1 MALNNRRKTLI
12 KVNIKSHKSSS
23 LEKYEIIHPFL
34 EGKTTLPKLSIYHDV
49 SLRSLRRWV
58 KIYREKGL
66 KGLERK
72 TRSTQGQRTSV
83 SKELEQII
91 EALVL
96 QKPPL
101 TYAAIHRK
109 IEKIAKH
116 KQQTAPSYI
125 VVRDI
130 AKKINKSLLVLSQE
144 GSKAYNQAFELI
156 YRRESIRPNE
166 MWQADHSPIDIVLI
180 DDKGK
185 GRKPWLTII
194 IDDYSRAICGFYL
207 SFDAPC
213 SLHVSLALR
222 QSIWRKANSKWQVC
236 GIPSVLYTD
245 NGSDFISNH
254 IKQLAVDLKIQLKN
268 SIPGKP
274 QGRGR
279 VERFFLTVTQLL
291 LMNLPGYTPPKTTFA
306 TPKLTLETFALLFE
320 KFLVEE
326 YHHKEHRAT
335 KEKPLERWQNNGF
348 LPQLPESLEE
358 LDLLLISVTRPRKV
372 HRDGIYF
379 QNFTYI
385 DTNLAAYVGE
395 SVTIRYDP
403 RDLGEIR
410 VFFQGKFLC
419 KAICPELSNKV
430 VSLKEIIRARQKRKR
445 NLRKTLT
452 DRKTLLDSILE
463 DIPDRVPTTRKKQK
477 QETPDRKHKLK
488 LYRNED

>member
-1 MALNNRRKTLI
+1 MK
-12 KVNIKSHKSSS
+12 IKSHKSSS

-34 EGKTTLPKLSIYHDV
+34 EGKTTLPKLSTHHNI

-58 KIYREKGL
+58 KMYREKGL

-72 TRSTQGQRTSV
+72 ARSTKGQRTSV
-83 SKELEQII
+83 DKELEQII

-101 TYAAIHRK
+101 TYTAIHRK
-109 IEKIAKH
+109 TATIAKH

-130 AKKINKSLLVLSQE
+130 AKKINKSLIVLSQQ

-156 YRRESIRPNE
+156 YRRESTRPNE
-166 MWQADHSPIDIVLI
+166 MWQADHTPLDIVLI

-194 IDDYSRAICGFYL
+194 IDDYSRAICGYYL

-222 QSIWRKANSKWQVC
+222 QSIWRKANPKWQVC

-254 IKQLAVDLKIQLKN
+254 IKQVAVALKIQLKN

-291 LMNLPGYTPPKTTFA
+291 LMDLPGYTPPKTTFA
-306 TPKLTLETFALLFE
+306 KPKLTLEAFTQLFE
-320 KFLVEE
+320 KFLIEE
-326 YHHKEHRAT
+326 YHHKVHGAT
-335 KEKPLERWQNNGF
+335 KEKPLERWQNNSF
-348 LPQLPESLEE
+348 LPQLPQSLEA
-358 LDLLLISVTRPRKV
+358 LDLLLLSVIRPRKV

-410 VFFQGKFLC
+410 VFFQGNFLC

-445 NLRKTLT
+445 DLRKTLT
-452 DRKTLLDSILE
+452 EHKTLLDSILE
-463 DIPDRVPTTRKKQK
+463 DIPDTIPTTITRQK
-477 QETPDRKHKLK
+477 PEAPNRKHKLK
-488 LYRNED
+488 LYRNDD